1 MITICSKLDLFNL
14 HHLFLMQLNKVQK
27 PQLLLG
33 LTKILLYTY
42 LKHVGFLV
50 FCYREKNYEKTF
62 GSDGKIEANRNS
74 TRDRRMQ

>member
-14 HHLFLMQLNKVQK
+14 HHLFLVQLDKVQK

-42 LKHVGFLV
+42 LKHVGFSL
-50 FCYREKNYEKTF
+50 FCYDEKNYE
-62 GSDGKIEANRNS
+62 RH
-74 TRDRRMQ
+74 